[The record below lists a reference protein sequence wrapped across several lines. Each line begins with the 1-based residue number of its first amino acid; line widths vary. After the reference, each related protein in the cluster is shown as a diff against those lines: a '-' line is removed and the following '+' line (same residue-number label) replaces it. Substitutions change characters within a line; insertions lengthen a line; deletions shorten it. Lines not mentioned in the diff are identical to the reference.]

1 MTVVLDNDRLD
12 YPTRV
17 RVRELSHP
25 CTGQGIIPPVYGSG
39 NKPATRVYV
48 LRTTAVTK
56 DSVRIR
62 KYILAFL
69 ATESMDKDRLTICQ
83 ARSKYSLYARS
94 AASFPL

>member
-39 NKPATRVYV
+39 NQPAIYAC
-48 LRTTAVTK
+48 L
-56 DSVRIR
+56 
-62 KYILAFL
+62 
-69 ATESMDKDRLTICQ
+69 RLTYDCGYKGQ
-83 ARSKYSLYARS
+83 CSYTEVYT
-94 AASFPL
+94 SFLSYGKHG